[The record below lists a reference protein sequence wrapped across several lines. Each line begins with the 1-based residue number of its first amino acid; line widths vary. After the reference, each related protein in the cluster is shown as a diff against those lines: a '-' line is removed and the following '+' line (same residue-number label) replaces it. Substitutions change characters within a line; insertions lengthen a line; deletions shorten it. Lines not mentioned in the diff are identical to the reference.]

1 MVRIVNRM
9 PGEPLG
15 DDEARVALCP
25 EGESPPRRL
34 AVWRGSERVGWLL
47 DWTVYPPLQVA
58 AKDPA
63 LGYVMKVQP
72 SGIEE
77 VYGAEVRDGEGF
89 RELEDAWP
97 TRVQALA
104 VILGEEV
111 EG

>member
-25 EGESPPRRL
+25 EGESPPRRP

-47 DWTVYPPLQVA
+47 DWTQYPEP
-58 AKDPA
+58 K
-63 LGYVMKVQP
+63 VMAGAMRPQEV
-72 SGIEE
+72 SFAE

-104 VILGEEV
+104 VILGEEI
-111 EG
+111 EE